1 MHYLHYIVLTALI
14 ACGTPEPI
22 SPTLDHY
29 VGTQEALANDNFPKA
44 QAALKNLVQHAG
56 PVLKPLV
63 VKAANAS
70 DITAVRA
77 AFKPLSA
84 EIIKSEVPEGYVRA
98 YCSMADGDRGAYWI
112 QKDQPR
118 LMNPYFGATMLH
130 CGVFKD

>member
-22 SPTLDHY
+22 SPTLGHY
-29 VGTQEALANDNFPKA
+29 VGAQEALANDNFPQA
-44 QAALKNLVQHAG
+44 QAALKSLVQHAD

-63 VKAANAS
+63 IKAANAS

-84 EIIKSEVPEGYVRA
+84 EIIKNEVPEGYVRA
-98 YCSMADGDRGAYWI
+98 YCSMADGDRGAHWI
-112 QKDQPR
+112 QKDQSR